1 MTTTTESLQQENQ
14 RLRQQV
20 TALSRERDLLLQQSQ
35 NSGSAIAPEQHPFFS
50 GPVVLFKWVAS
61 EGWPVEYVSPNIS
74 QFGYSADDFL
84 TGRVA
89 YPTIV
94 YPDDLERVAAEV
106 AQYTAEGRPS
116 FEQDYR
122 VINGAGEVRW
132 IYDYTT
138 IIRDDTGTV
147 THYMGYILDITER
160 KQMEEE
166 LQMFRTAVDHI
177 SDGVQWLNS
186 EGRHLY
192 VNRAMCEHLGYSRDE
207 LLQMSLDQVDPDVN
221 IAQWR
226 SELWPLIQERGAV
239 SFEARHRRKDGS
251 IFPVEVTGNYLS
263 YAGQDY
269 LFAFARD
276 ISERKQQEAELRMF
290 QTLVENAPA
299 LISIANIDG
308 RYQYFNPAFRERLG
322 IAPDAAPQDFTIAD
336 MSPPEMSAELEQT
349 LVPQI
354 LESGFWKGRS
364 VFIDQSG
371 NLFPG
376 DLAVFV
382 TRDAEGNPEQFIA
395 IANDIS
401 DQIAADRE
409 LQQYA
414 AIIEQTTDGISSS
427 DVEGNVLMMNPAF
440 RKMMG
445 IPLDVEPS
453 NYHAANLYSEQVVA
467 RMHKEVVPIAIRDG
481 VWSGENT
488 FLNQSTG
495 EEIAVSQVLIA
506 HRKAD
511 GSLDFVS
518 TIVRDLRE
526 QKRAEAERMALQQQV
541 IDAQRDALRELSTPL
556 IPISNEVVIMP
567 LIGTIDSGRAIQVME
582 TLLEGVA
589 RHQANLVILDITGV
603 SVVDTQVAQTFV
615 QAAQAVRLLGAQ
627 VMLTGIQPQIAQ
639 TLVQLGVDL
648 GDIIT
653 RGSLQAGIA
662 VALRG

>member
-1 MTTTTESLQQENQ
+1 
-14 RLRQQV
+14 
-20 TALSRERDLLLQQSQ
+20 
-35 NSGSAIAPEQHPFFS
+35 
-50 GPVVLFKWVAS
+50 
-61 EGWPVEYVSPNIS
+61 
-74 QFGYSADDFL
+74 
-84 TGRVA
+84 
-89 YPTIV
+89 
-94 YPDDLERVAAEV
+94 
-106 AQYTAEGRPS
+106 
-116 FEQDYR
+116 

-138 IIRDDTGTV
+138 IIRDDSGTV

-177 SDGVQWLNS
+177 SDGVQWLNG
-186 EGRHLY
+186 EGCHLY

-371 NLFPG
+371 NPFPG